1 VAVPAQPVGGAGHD
15 VQQAPLGD
23 PLADRRLQRQRR
35 AAAVF
40 ALAALERRAAALVD
54 GQVDV
59 VRVAG
64 VDPVGDDGQ
73 FAAEL
78 GDERAM
84 VGGDAGLGA
93 VVSHQRLTL
102 APAHELVVEVG
113 VSVGADHGD
122 VAGAKLGGQGA
133 EDAHLKVAAVQPAGL
148 AAAAQDLLPL
158 L

>member
-1 VAVPAQPVGGAGHD
+1 MSSRPRSGIRSLTAASSASAELRRSLPW
-15 VQQAPLGD
+15 
-23 PLADRRLQRQRR
+23 RRLS
-35 AAAVF
+35 
-40 ALAALERRAAALVD
+40 AALVD